1 MKKYRIIFVA
11 VLMIYVFVWI
21 MGNHILAARHRDKDS
36 LYMIEVNRLYK
47 EYISCLEN
55 DNIEKDKNNSF
66 TDNNNIFSINENSY
80 KDIYQYKVK
89 SGKYVKYILYK
100 DANVQSDTEE
110 EFYHVRNG
118 YKYIIKPVI
127 YKGNITGYLR
137 FDYVDAKPDNRIM
150 LYYNIMA
157 AVLGLL
163 SIFTFIYIY
172 KYIIRPFNEMSNMSY
187 ELAKGN
193 FSYDIKEEKGKYFGR
208 FVWGIGMLKD
218 TLEYHKKREIKLAK
232 DKKMILLSISHD
244 IKTPLNIID
253 LYAKALGNGMYKSE
267 EERKVVTRKI
277 SEKVSEIDNFVKD
290 IVKSS
295 SEDIVLIEVNN
306 KEFYIDDLVKM
317 VKKGY
322 EEKCKLNNIRFTIG
336 EYNNLL
342 LYGDIDR
349 LYEVM
354 GNIMEN
360 AFKYGNGIEISIE
373 FEIEENYMLIAVYNS
388 GNVVEPNEMSHL
400 FDSFFR
406 GKNAENK
413 QGNGLGLYICK
424 EIMRNM
430 EGEIYASAEEKG
442 MIFTIVT
449 KISE

>member
-1 MKKYRIIFVA
+1 MKKYKIIFVI
-11 VLMIYVFVWI
+11 VLMIYILAWI
-21 MGNHILAARHRDKDS
+21 MGNRILAVRHRDKDS

-47 EYISCLEN
+47 EYISCP
-55 DNIEKDKNNSF
+55 EKGSAD
-66 TDNNNIFSINENSY
+66 

-89 SGKYVKYILYK
+89 SGKYVKYILYV
-100 DANVQSDTEE
+100 DANSKSDTEE

-127 YKGNITGYLR
+127 HKGNITGYLR
-137 FDYVDAKPDNRIM
+137 FDYVAAKPDNRIM

-163 SIFTFIYIY
+163 CIFTFVYIY
-172 KYIIRPFNEMSNMSY
+172 RYIIRPFNEMSNMSY

-208 FVWGIGMLKD
+208 FIWGIGMLKD

-267 EERKVVTRKI
+267 EERKIVTGKI

-295 SEDIVLIEVNN
+295 SEDIVIIEVNN
-306 KEFYIDDLVKM
+306 KEFYTDDLVKM
-317 VKKGY
+317 IKKGY
-322 EEKCKLNNIRFTIG
+322 GEKCKLKNIKFTIG

-360 AFKYGNGIEISIE
+360 AFKYGNGVKISIE
-373 FEIEENYMLIAVYNS
+373 FEIEENYMLISVYNS
-388 GNVVEPNEMSHL
+388 GDVVEANEMSHL

-430 EGEIYASAEEKG
+430 DGKIYATAKDNG
-442 MIFTIVT
+442 MKFTVVA